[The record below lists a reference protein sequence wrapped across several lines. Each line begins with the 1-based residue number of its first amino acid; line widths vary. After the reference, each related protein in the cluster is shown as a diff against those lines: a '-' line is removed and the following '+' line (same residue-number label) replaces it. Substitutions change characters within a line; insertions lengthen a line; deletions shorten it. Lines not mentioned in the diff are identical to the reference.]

1 MWSVTRAAALVTVL
15 TAGSAL
21 LGFGRDVVIAAV
33 FGAGA
38 ALDAYFVAQG
48 LMNVVLGL
56 IASAMAKATVPVA
69 AREARNEDGGCRSH
83 ASFNVVLTVTLIVLG
98 IGSLVMWLAA
108 SPVVAVL
115 APGFEGR
122 QAELARQ
129 LTRVVLVATVLI
141 AGTNLLAG
149 LVQAHGRFGWS
160 GLQGVPFNLVMIAA
174 AVFFGPQYGVV
185 ALAWGFVAGSAT
197 RLALQL
203 IPVRRLGIRLRPS
216 LRLNDGGFREIAR
229 LVPALLVGSAIGN
242 VNTLVDR
249 GVGSTLAEGTISALG
264 YAWRLVSLGETL
276 LIASLLTALYPAL
289 GAFAT
294 DRPRMRRLVD
304 QGLGVTAVTLT
315 PLCVILA
322 CAAEPLVVA
331 VFGRGDFS
339 DTDAALT
346 AKAVL
351 FYSPALLALGWREVV
366 LRASYAVG
374 DSRRPVGVAM
384 AAMLVNVAGDLTLG
398 LRYGITGLAA
408 STTLSLVLAAAAN
421 TWLLHRRHRGL
432 SVRPAAALL
441 VRSVVIACIAG
452 GAGTAARE
460 LSALDSTSGPLQALG
475 ELACVSTAVLVVY
488 AGGLLVT
495 RAPEGRL
502 IRDALSTLTR
512 RGRRGG

>member
-15 TAGSAL
+15 TAGSAV
-21 LGFGRDVVIAAV
+21 LGFARDVVIAAV

-56 IASAMAKATVPVA
+56 VAGAMAKATVPVV
-69 AREARNEDGGCRSH
+69 AREARAENGRCRSH
-83 ASFNVVLTVTLIVLG
+83 RSFNVVLSVTVVVLG
-98 IGSLVMWLAA
+98 IGSLVMWLAVT
-108 SPVVAVL
+108 PVVSVL
-115 APGFEGR
+115 APGFDGE

-129 LTRVVLVATVLI
+129 LTRIVLAATVLI

-174 AVFFGPQYGVV
+174 AAVFGPQYGVV

-197 RLALQL
+197 RLALQV
-203 IPVRRLGIRLRPS
+203 IPVHRLGTRLRPS
-216 LRLNDGGFREIAR
+216 LRLNDRGFREIAR
-229 LVPALLVGSAIGN
+229 LVPALLVGSAVGN

-249 GVGSTLAEGTISALG
+249 AVGSTLAEGTISALG

-276 LIASLLTALYPAL
+276 LVASLLTALYPAL
-289 GAFAT
+289 GAVAT
-294 DRPRMRRLVD
+294 DRVRMRRLVD
-304 QGLGVTAVTLT
+304 RGLAVTAVTLT

-322 CAAEPLVVA
+322 CAAEPLVVV

-339 DTDAALT
+339 DADAALT

-351 FYSPALLALGWREVV
+351 FYAPALLALGWREVV
-366 LRASYAVG
+366 VRASYAVG
-374 DSRRPVGVAM
+374 DSRWPVGVAV

-408 STTLSLVLAAAAN
+408 STSLSLVLAAAAN
-421 TWLLHRRHRGL
+421 TWQLRRRHRGL
-432 SVRPAAALL
+432 SLRPAVALL
-441 VRSVVIACIAG
+441 LRSAVLACLAG
-452 GAGTAARE
+452 GAGVAARE
-460 LSALDSTSGPLQALG
+460 LAGIDASSGPLPALA
-475 ELACVSTAVLVVY
+475 ELACVAVAVLVVH

-502 IRDALSTLTR
+502 LLDAVGTLTG
-512 RGRRGG
+512 RGRRIG